1 MSTHV
6 NRALAPTA
14 AGLALVLLLATAAAA
29 PASGGGS
36 EPVAQVG
43 GAAQSS
49 SASASAAFD
58 ARASVGPRLSA
69 SPNPIGFGRP
79 LTIAGHGWPVIEF
92 CERRV
97 RLSLRS
103 PQNALP
109 IGTARVGLRG
119 GFRRTWTP
127 RRAEVGA
134 GRWRLIARMRCESG
148 RDGSAVPV
156 VRSLTLRIR

>member
-1 MSTHV
+1 MGSFV
-6 NRALAPTA
+6 QRIVMQRIAALAGA
-14 AGLALVLLLATAAAA
+14 LAVALLLGVAAEGVAAAA
-29 PASGGGS
+29 SA
-36 EPVAQVG
+36 
-43 GAAQSS
+43 GALR
-49 SASASAAFD
+49 D
-58 ARASVGPRLSA
+58 HARAAVSPRLSA
-69 SPNPIGFGRP
+69 TPDPVSFGRP

-103 PQNALP
+103 PQNSFA
-109 IGTARVGLRG
+109 IGAARVGLRG

-127 RRAEVGA
+127 RRAEVGS
-134 GRWRLIARMRCESG
+134 GRWRLVARMRCESG